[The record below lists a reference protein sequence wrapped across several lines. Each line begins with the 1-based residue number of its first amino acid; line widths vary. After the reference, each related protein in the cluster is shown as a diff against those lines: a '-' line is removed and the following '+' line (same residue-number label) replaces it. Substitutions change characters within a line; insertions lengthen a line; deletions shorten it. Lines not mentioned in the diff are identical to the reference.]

1 MVLTKPG
8 VLSQHDVVMTKAY
21 FLKKEEG
28 GKSKPHVST
37 LLSKI
42 FSLTFDA
49 YAQMHFDRDMVL
61 PGEDVNM
68 KLMVRL
74 KSNIFFI
81 KLSLNVIFSL
91 PKKW

>member
-1 MVLTKPG
+1 MRGVKKEDVRRGMVLAKPG
-8 VLSQHDVVMTKAY
+8 TISQHDVIMTKAY

-28 GKSKPHVST
+28 GKSKPHVSS

-68 KLMVRL
+68 KLMV
-74 KSNIFFI
+74 SNI
-81 KLSLNVIFSL
+81 
-91 PKKW
+91 